1 MYEFY
6 MDGVLLPVTPGAL
19 TIKIANQNKTIDL
32 INEGQRNIIKTPGL
46 SKISFSALL
55 PNREY
60 PFARYSGGYQPAQYY
75 MSKLESLKNACKPF
89 EFSVIRI
96 DDSGEQ
102 LMSAQPMTVS
112 LESYEL
118 AEDASSYGLDVMAK
132 IELLQYAPYHTKSI
146 EFKKTDSSS
155 GTKKATVT
163 QKRDTTT
170 TQTSKTYTVKQGDNL
185 WDIARVKLG
194 NGERQTEIY
203 NLNKATIEAAAKKHG
218 RSSSS
223 NGWWIYPGT
232 VLKLPG

>member
-1 MYEFY
+1 

-32 INEGQRNIIKTPGL
+32 INEGQRNILKTPGL

-60 PFARYSGGYQPAQYY
+60 PFARYAGGYQPAQYY

-96 DDSGEQ
+96 DDTGEE

-132 IELLQYAPYHTKSI
+132 IELLQYAPYHTKTI

-155 GTKKATVT
+155 GTKKAAVT

-170 TQTSKTYTVKQGDNL
+170 AQTGKTYTVKQGDNL

-203 NLNKATIEAAAKKHG
+203 NLNKATIEAAAKKYG

-232 VLKLPG
+232 VLKLPS

>member
-1 MYEFY
+1 

-19 TIKIANQNKTIDL
+19 TIKVANQNKTINL
-32 INEGQRNIIKTPGL
+32 INEGQRNIIKTAGL

-96 DDSGEQ
+96 DDSGEE

-118 AEDASSYGLDVMAK
+118 AEDAGSYGVDVMAK

-146 EFKKTDSSS
+146 EFKKSESSTT
-155 GTKKATVT
+155 TKKATVT

-170 TQTSKTYTVKQGDNL
+170 APKNKTYTVKQGDTL
-185 WDIARVKLG
+185 CDIARVQLG
-194 NGERQTEIY
+194 NGSKWTSIY
-203 NLNKATIEAAAKKHG
+203 SLNKAAIEAAAKKYG

-232 VLKLPG
+232 VLKLPS

>member
-19 TIKIANQNKTIDL
+19 TIKVANQNKTINL
-32 INEGQRNIIKTPGL
+32 INEGQRNIIKTAGL

-96 DDSGEQ
+96 DDSGEE

-118 AEDASSYGLDVMAK
+118 AEDAGSYGVDVMAK
-132 IELLQYAPYHTKSI
+132 IELLHYAPYHTKSI
-146 EFKKTDSSS
+146 EF
-155 GTKKATVT
+155 
-163 QKRDTTT
+163 
-170 TQTSKTYTVKQGDNL
+170 
-185 WDIARVKLG
+185 
-194 NGERQTEIY
+194 
-203 NLNKATIEAAAKKHG
+203 
-218 RSSSS
+218 
-223 NGWWIYPGT
+223 
-232 VLKLPG
+232 